1 MRCASG
7 WSARASRSRSSSRAR
22 ARPERSPYGPAP
34 RAARL
39 RPLRDEAQTAMR
51 RAAIAL
57 LREERFA
64 EVVEQSFPR
73 LVHPLRVD
81 DAALRAIQLDMLRDT
96 GAEAAIRQQ
105 TAIIHRPDA
114 RPGLADVDVPALV
127 LVGDSDQ
134 ITPPERAVELAAGIA
149 GARLVT
155 VPECGH
161 LSTFE
166 RPEAVTRALV
176 EWLSA

>member
-1 MRCASG
+1 
-7 WSARASRSRSSSRAR
+7 
-22 ARPERSPYGPAP
+22 
-34 RAARL
+34 
-39 RPLRDEAQTAMR
+39 MR